1 MLLDNKQRSIMSTE
15 KTSTSQ
21 QDTQAIEKRQITVE
35 IPEDRVE
42 QFQALYERF
51 LAAGE
56 YGRRGHR
63 RGPRGRQGGRGGPR
77 RHHIRR
83 AMYHLAMAEHG
94 SGREHGRC
102 GRRRGAEDTPAADSA
117 PAVQI

>member
-1 MLLDNKQRSIMSTE
+1 MLHFNNQRSIMSVE
-15 KTSTSQ
+15 KTSTPQ
-21 QDTQAIEKRQITVE
+21 QDTQATEKRQVTVE
-35 IPEDRVE
+35 VPEDRVE

-63 RGPRGRQGGRGGPR
+63 RRRGRHGGHR

-94 SGREHGRC
+94 SGPEHGRC
-102 GRRRGAEDTPAADSA
+102 GRRRGAESSSAAESTPT
-117 PAVQI
+117 VQI

>member
-1 MLLDNKQRSIMSTE
+1 MSVQR
-15 KTSTSQ
+15 TSTPQ
-21 QDTQAIEKRQITVE
+21 QDTQATEKRQITVE
-35 IPEDRVE
+35 VPEDRVE

-56 YGRRGHR
+56 YGRGHGRGRGR
-63 RGPRGRQGGRGGPR
+63 RGDRH

-94 SGREHGRC
+94 SGPEHGRC
-102 GRRRGAEDTPAADSA
+102 GRRREPEDTSAAESA
-117 PAVQI
+117 PTVQI